1 MGPKNKK
8 AERTYRP
15 EGEIRRSQLLMGY
28 GPGAMIDLLDDAVL
42 IGGLEYWRYQD
53 PKHPVEVIKEPRLTQ
68 KLVEVMRGLG
78 MNPSSQLW
86 LQAPPDCTYDE
97 ATPRQGIQALEF
109 PRYFKCQRCSAI
121 AYASEFEE
129 AGRGRV
135 HHCGPGYGT
144 KPAPAVP
151 VRFVAVCE
159 RGHISDWPWAWW
171 THRAAGRPK
180 CDAPDIRLHEGASGD
195 ISDISVSCA
204 TCQSPPVK
212 LASAMIPDLRPDCGG
227 DRPWLGDHDIA
238 HQTCTLKARLL
249 VRTATNGY
257 LTQTMS
263 ALSLPTEDDALTAA
277 VAGFWATL
285 GDIHDLAALKVLRA
299 HVPDIKQAFPAKWS
313 DAVVL
318 QAIERQRIG
327 PGAALPPLDVAEY
340 EAFDAAEP
348 ERAREQ
354 APPGARF
361 FARRM
366 DTPPDGLPPA
376 IDAVVLAAKLREV
389 RAQFGFCR
397 LEGAIAAPDG
407 START
412 PTSAALSLDP
422 KWLPAIEIN
431 GEGLFIRFDTKK
443 LVRVGAARA
452 RRSPRKYV
460 LRTALTV
467 WLARRRSAVVFRGV
481 RYYMLHSLVHLLMT
495 AISLE
500 CGYAASSLRERIYCA
515 PPIPAPGRPDGR
527 DPHLHRHPR
536 ARRAPSA
543 ASSSRAAASASTSA
557 APTTWAPC
565 ALNDPVCA
573 LHSARHPRRHARTL
587 EGAACHSCLYVPE
600 TSCERFNRY
609 LDRALVVPSIGH
621 PADLAYFSARP

>member
-121 AYASEFEE
+121 AYASEFEQ

-212 LASAMIPDLRPDCGG
+212 LASAMIPELRPDCGG

-340 EAFDAAEP
+340 EAFNAAEP
-348 ERAREQ
+348 ERARQ
-354 APPGARF
+354 QPPHGARF
-361 FARRM
+361 FACRM

-407 START
+407 TYGQDT
-412 PTSAALSLDP
+412 NIAALALDP

-443 LVRVGAARA
+443 LTEWEQQELVKARED
-452 RRSPRKYV
+452 V
-460 LRTALTV
+460 LRTGFNR
-467 WLARRRSAVVFRGV
+467 WLASRRSAVVFRGV
-481 RYYMLHSLVHLLMT
+481 RYYMLHTLAHLLMT
-495 AISLE
+495 AIALE
-500 CGYAASSLRERIYCA
+500 CGYSGSALRERIYCRA
-515 PPIPAPGRPDGR
+515 PDPRTKGDHGMAGILISTGTPGSEGTLGGLVEQGR
-527 DPHLHRHPR
+527 HLRYHL
-536 ARRAPSA
+536 RRAYDLGTLCSG
-543 ASSSRAAASASTSA
+543 
-557 APTTWAPC
+557 
-565 ALNDPVCA
+565 DPVCA
-573 LHSARHPRRHARTL
+573 LHQPDIHDARTT
-587 EGAACHSCLYVPE
+587 EGAACHSCLYIPE
-600 TSCERFNRY
+600 TSCEAFNRF
-609 LDRALVVPSIGH
+609 LDRALVFPTIGH
-621 PADLAYFSARP
+621 PDQLAFFPARP

>member
-407 START
+407 TYGQDT
-412 PTSAALSLDP
+412 NIAALALDP

-443 LVRVGAARA
+443 LTEWEQQELVKARED
-452 RRSPRKYV
+452 V
-460 LRTALTV
+460 LRTGFNR
-467 WLARRRSAVVFRGV
+467 WLASRRSAVVFRGV
-481 RYYMLHSLVHLLMT
+481 RYYMLHTLAHLLMT
-495 AISLE
+495 AIALE
-500 CGYAASSLRERIYCA
+500 CGYSGSALRERIYCRA
-515 PPIPAPGRPDGR
+515 PDPRTKGDHGMAGILISTGTPGSEGTLGGLVEQGR
-527 DPHLHRHPR
+527 HLRYHL
-536 ARRAPSA
+536 RRAYDLGTLCSG
-543 ASSSRAAASASTSA
+543 
-557 APTTWAPC
+557 
-565 ALNDPVCA
+565 DPVCA
-573 LHSARHPRRHARTL
+573 LHQPDIHDARTT
-587 EGAACHSCLYVPE
+587 EGAACHSCLYIPE
-600 TSCERFNRY
+600 TSCEAFNRF
-609 LDRALVVPSIGH
+609 LDRALVFPTIGH
-621 PADLAYFSARP
+621 PDQLAFFPARP

>member
-1 MGPKNKK
+1 MAPPNKK

-53 PKHPVEVIKEPRLTQ
+53 PRHPVEVIKEPRLTQ
-68 KLVEVMRGLG
+68 KLVEAMRGLG
-78 MNPSSQLW
+78 MNPSPQLW
-86 LQAPPDCTYDE
+86 LQAPPECTYDE

-121 AYASEFEE
+121 AYASELEE

-135 HHCGPGYGT
+135 HHCGPGYAT

-159 RGHISDWPWAWW
+159 RGHIADWPWAWW

-195 ISDISVSCA
+195 ISDITVSCA
-204 TCQSPPVK
+204 TCQSPPIK
-212 LASAMIPDLRPDCGG
+212 LASAMIEELRPECGG
-227 DRPWLGDHDIA
+227 ERPWLGDHDIA
-238 HQTCTLKARLL
+238 HQDCGLKARLL

-277 VAGFWATL
+277 VAAFWATL
-285 GDIHDLAALKVLRA
+285 GDIRDLAALKVLRA
-299 HVPDIKQAFPAKWS
+299 HVPDVKQAFPAKWS
-313 DAVVL
+313 DPAIL

-340 EAFDAAEP
+340 EAFNAAPP
-348 ERAREQ
+348 ERAAELP
-354 APPGARF
+354 PPGARF

-366 DTPPDGLPPA
+366 DTPPGGLPPG

-407 START
+407 TYGQDSNI
-412 PTSAALSLDP
+412 AALALDP

-443 LVRVGAARA
+443 LTAWEEQDVVKARA
-452 RRSPRKYV
+452 DV
-460 LRTALTV
+460 LLTGFNR
-467 WLARRRSAVVFRGV
+467 WLATRRSAVVFRGV
-481 RYYMLHSLVHLLMT
+481 RYYMLHTLAHLLMT
-495 AISLE
+495 AIALE
-500 CGYAASSLRERIYCA
+500 CGYSASALRERIYCR
-515 PPIPAPGRPDGR
+515 PPDPRTKGDYGMAGILISTGTPGSEGTLGGLVEQGR
-527 DPHLHRHPR
+527 HLRYHL
-536 ARRAPSA
+536 RRAYDLGTLCSG
-543 ASSSRAAASASTSA
+543 
-557 APTTWAPC
+557 
-565 ALNDPVCA
+565 DPVCA
-573 LHSARHPRRHARTL
+573 LHQPDLHDARTT
-587 EGAACHSCLYVPE
+587 EGAACHSCLYIPE
-600 TSCERFNRY
+600 TSCEAFNRF
-609 LDRALVVPSIGH
+609 LDRALVFPTIGQ
-621 PADLAYFSARP
+621 PDPLAFFPTRP

>member
-407 START
+407 TYGQDT
-412 PTSAALSLDP
+412 NIAALALDP

-443 LVRVGAARA
+443 LTEWEQQELVKARED
-452 RRSPRKYV
+452 V
-460 LRTALTV
+460 LRTGFNR
-467 WLARRRSAVVFRGV
+467 WLASRRSAVVFRGV
-481 RYYMLHSLVHLLMT
+481 RYYMLHTLAHLLMT
-495 AISLE
+495 AIALE
-500 CGYAASSLRERIYCA
+500 CGYSGSALRERIYCRA
-515 PPIPAPGRPDGR
+515 PDPRTKGDHGMAGILISTGTPGSEGTLGGLVEQGR
-527 DPHLHRHPR
+527 HLRYHL
-536 ARRAPSA
+536 RRAYDLGTLCSG
-543 ASSSRAAASASTSA
+543 
-557 APTTWAPC
+557 
-565 ALNDPVCA
+565 DPVCA
-573 LHSARHPRRHARTL
+573 LHQPDIHDARTT
-587 EGAACHSCLYVPE
+587 EGAACHSCLYIPE
-600 TSCERFNRY
+600 TSCEAFNRF
-609 LDRALVVPSIGH
+609 LDRALVVPTIGNSYE
-621 PADLAYFSARP
+621 LAYFRERP